1 LNEGKKPSMK
11 FLNSMNCKNLNE
23 GKNLFNEI
31 QKNSMKCKNLNEG
44 KNLLNEI
51 QEFNEMQELSEGKK
65 PF

>member
-1 LNEGKKPSMK
+1 
-11 FLNSMNCKNLNE
+11 MNCKNLNE

>member
-1 LNEGKKPSMK
+1 MK
-11 FLNSMNCKNLNE
+11 CKNLNE

-31 QKNSMKCKNLNEG
+31 LKNSMKCKNLNEG